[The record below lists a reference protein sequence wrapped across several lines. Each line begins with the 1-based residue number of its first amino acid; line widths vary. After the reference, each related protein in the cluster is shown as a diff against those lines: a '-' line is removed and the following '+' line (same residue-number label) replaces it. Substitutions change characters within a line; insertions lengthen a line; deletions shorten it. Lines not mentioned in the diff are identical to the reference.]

1 MECYYMEDRVALW
14 LAGHRHGSHGEIKRQ
29 GAALIRVTSLRPA
42 GGSLARW
49 GYPQLAGWFL
59 WTGKY
64 HRSKWMMTRGTP
76 MTMESLIFLDTLYQ
90 EWWKIDMRD
99 HSYMI
104 VRIKRNW
111 ILTYVDRFFET
122 EQTKTLRRSTTHGT
136 CVFFW
141 QTWVV
146 HRICPHHV
154 GHRDTTPMVILL
166 HKLLGRA
173 SQLLCDCIW
182 VHAQPL
188 MKFKSLCRS
197 KKPLQVFSKD
207 FPEVPNS
214 MGQKKCLIILVY
226 PR

>member
-122 EQTKTLRRSTTHGT
+122 EQTKTLRRSTHGT
-136 CVFFW
+136 CVFSGKHELS
-141 QTWVV
+141 TEYV
-146 HRICPHHV
+146 HTMLAIGIQLRWSSSSTNYLGAHPSCY
-154 GHRDTTPMVILL
+154 VIVSGSMLNHWWNSNL
-166 HKLLGRA
+166 YVALKNHCKY
-173 SQLLCDCIW
+173 S
-182 VHAQPL
+182 PE
-188 MKFKSLCRS
+188 
-197 KKPLQVFSKD
+197 D

-214 MGQKKCLIILVY
+214 MGQKMFGNGGVSPL
-226 PR
+226 